1 MGNQFTNIFS
11 NYKLERIHFFG
22 DGVLCLPFC
31 LIKKVRKNQDQT
43 MLLPTG
49 FYAGPPFGRA
59 VAFYHPGLRSPL
71 RGRGIFV
78 GGFVMLV

>member
-22 DGVLCLPFC
+22 GRYLGLPFC

-59 VAFYHPGLRSPL
+59 VAFYHPGLRAPL